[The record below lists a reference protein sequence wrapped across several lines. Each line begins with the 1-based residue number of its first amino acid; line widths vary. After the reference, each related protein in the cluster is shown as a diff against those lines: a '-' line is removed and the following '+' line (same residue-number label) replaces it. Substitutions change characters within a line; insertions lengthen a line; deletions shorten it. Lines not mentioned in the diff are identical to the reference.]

1 MQIVRTMKE
10 RARRIKHEAGGLGL
24 IVVDYLQLLRP
35 GQGYRGMRA
44 LEVGEITGAMKRI
57 AKALDVL
64 VLLFSQLNRAV
75 DRRDNHRM

>member
-35 GQGYRGMRA
+35 GQGHGMRA
-44 LEVGEITGAMKRI
+44 LEVGEVTGAMKRI